1 MSPLANSNVRINA
14 DEWAE
19 ADARSVGA
27 PLILAL
33 IAVTMFLPEEASFY
47 LGERRMTVTRI
58 LLLLVAPLTVMRF
71 ARLTAEGRYRFV
83 LPDLLVPLTGLWMF
97 IGPIAN
103 DGIERALV
111 ASGSSALEF
120 CIPYMAARLFLSE
133 RGQAVALT
141 RILCIVIALVGML
154 AIADEVTR
162 RFLLRETIGA
172 LTGYDNGA
180 LEGDMRGF
188 LFRATSTLE
197 HPILLG
203 TACSFGLLLATTLR
217 GWPRMLGVTG
227 AAIGLVLS
235 VSSAPTGATLIGAGV
250 LAYERVTRGLAFRWV
265 LPAVGPLLFVA
276 AIFLF
281 HPSPLGFFLRY
292 LTFDPAT
299 AWYRVLQ
306 WSCAGDLVMQ
316 SPILGIGLSDEW
328 ATICGLAKTID
339 SVWLRMAM
347 MYGLPGSALVFLCY
361 AATCVLPIGGEDDD
375 CDSLE
380 PERRLGFVT
389 SIILGLAIF
398 IGFTV
403 FYWGTVY
410 ILTMFLMGMKAHLSA
425 LETCPEESERD
436 DDA

>member
-1 MSPLANSNVRINA
+1 MSPLVNSDVTLDA
-14 DEWAE
+14 DERVS
-19 ADARSVGA
+19 ADAPSVGA

-58 LLLLVAPLTVMRF
+58 LLLLIAPLTVMRF
-71 ARLTAEGRYRFV
+71 ARLTAEGRYHFV
-83 LPDLLVPLTGLWMF
+83 LPDLLVPLTGFWMF

-103 DGIERALV
+103 DGVERALV

-141 RILCIVIALVGML
+141 RILCIVIASVGML

-162 RFLLRETIGA
+162 RFVLRETIGA
-172 LTGYDNGA
+172 LTGYDSS

-197 HPILLG
+197 HPILMG
-203 TACSFGLLLATTLR
+203 TACSFGLLLATTLS
-217 GWPRMLGVTG
+217 GWSRTFGVAG
-227 AAIGLVLS
+227 AAIGLALS

-250 LAYERVTRGLAFRWV
+250 LVYERVTRRLPLRWV
-265 LPAVGPLLFVA
+265 LPAAGPFLFVA
-276 AIFLF
+276 AIFMF

-306 WSCAGDLVMQ
+306 WSCAGDLVMH

-361 AATCVLPIGGEDDD
+361 AATCFLPIAAEEENG
-375 CDSLE
+375 DSLE

-389 SIILGLAIF
+389 SVILGLAIF

-425 LETCPEESERD
+425 LATWPDESEE